1 MAARH
6 HIERAILRSHLADHQ
21 QGGDNVVIAVRGEEE
36 ILMPFHLGGGVRQLG
51 VNFAV
56 VKTGAV
62 AADQLRGN
70 GRHPRIQ
77 RSMAI
82 GLGDLRRGGDPAQR
96 RMVGS
101 MVAFDIETR
110 PPVKGFSPRR
120 RVTAALLDPA
130 VEIALQRGD
139 VGGGKHPFDHQ
150 ITLLMKLLN
159 LPLRNHSFSSSR
171 PDN

>member
-1 MAARH
+1 MTARH
-6 HIERAILRSHLADHQ
+6 HVERAILWRHLADHQ
-21 QGGDNVVIAVRGEEE
+21 QGGDDVVIAVWGEKE

-56 VKTGAV
+56 MKAGAV
-62 AADQLRGN
+62 AADQLRGD
-70 GRHPRIQ
+70 GRHPRVQ

-96 RMVGS
+96 RMVRS
-101 MVAFDIETR
+101 MIALDIEAR
-110 PPVKGFSPRR
+110 PPVEGFSPHR

-130 VEIALQRGD
+130 VEIALQGGD
-139 VGGGKHPFDHQ
+139 VGAGKHLFDHQ
-150 ITLLMKLLN
+150 KTLLMKLIN

-171 PDN
+171 SDS